1 MSRDNFSARIELR
14 LSYVGVNELMRRFSF
29 RFFLV
34 SSLLLLGASAVD
46 AQSSRP
52 APSPPMPPINSEPD
66 RPERHDFGADP
77 EEDMR
82 VRLAIKADQKQ
93 HEETLVRAREA
104 SDLGTELLDAYKQ
117 NKALNVDEAKK
128 LERLEKLVKR
138 IRNDA
143 GGLNKE
149 EQTGDLPGTL
159 ETLIKRLADL
169 TSELRKDVEKTPR
182 HVVSAVVI
190 DRANDLIGLIQ
201 HVRKLVQ

>member
-1 MSRDNFSARIELR
+1 
-14 LSYVGVNELMRRFSF
+14 MRRFSF
-29 RFFLV
+29 RLLLV
-34 SSLLLLGASAVD
+34 SFLLLLGASAVP

-52 APSPPMPPINSEPD
+52 APSPPLPPINSPPD
-66 RPERHDFGADP
+66 KPEGHDFGADP
-77 EEDMR
+77 EGDMR

-104 SDLGTELLDAYKQ
+104 SELGTELLDAYKL
-117 NKALNVDEAKK
+117 NKSLNSDEAKK

-143 GGLNKE
+143 GGTNKE
-149 EQTGDLPGTL
+149 EQTEDPPSTL
-159 ETLIKRLADL
+159 ETSIKRLADL

-201 HVRKLVQ
+201 HVRKLVR